1 MSSSILTVLPLGP
14 GGPLGPGFPCEVI
27 DQSVLLTINFSTCD
41 KELFFLL
48 LKRFTQITLGLSSYC
63 RF

>member
-41 KELFFLL
+41 KELFF
-48 LKRFTQITLGLSSYC
+48 FTPKKIYSGLSSYSH
-63 RF
+63 F